1 MPTLATLE
9 EVHPDAHAPTLLFL
23 HGAGVPALS
32 WHAQLSAFR
41 DTHHCVAVDL
51 PGHGDSHELE
61 WLSLDDCAAQVE
73 VLLDARRDAG
83 FQGPVH
89 LIGLSMGADVGL
101 RLLARNPQR
110 FASALLSGIVAEP
123 VTGWVR
129 SLQLSTAWMVSLPWF
144 HRLSI
149 RMLKL
154 PKDSFEDAIARIPPL
169 RSDDYRRI
177 LDAIMGGVSLED
189 LDAVTAPVL
198 IVAGTWESKVA
209 RRSSRIVADVLP
221 RGFAGEIRRAQ
232 HTWPLSESKRF
243 EEILRAWLQ
252 APGARPASV
261 MTPRR
266 SIRR

>member
-1 MPTLATLE
+1 MSTLSTLE

-32 WHAQLSAFR
+32 WHAQLAAFR

-61 WLSLDDCAAQVE
+61 WLSLEHCAAQVE
-73 VLLDARRDAG
+73 VLLDARREAG

-110 FASALLSGIVAEP
+110 FASALLSGVVAEP

-129 SLQLSTAWMVSLPWF
+129 RLQFSTAWMVSLPFF

-154 PKDSFEDAIARIPPL
+154 PKDTFEDAIARIPPL

-177 LDAIMGGVSLED
+177 LDAIMGGVSLEG

-198 IVAGTWESKVA
+198 IVAGTRESGVA
-209 RRSSRIVADVLP
+209 RRSSRLVADVLP
-221 RGFAGEIRRAQ
+221 RGLAGEIRRAQ
-232 HTWPLSESKRF
+232 HTWPLSQPDRF
-243 EEILRAWLQ
+243 NAALRGWLEQ
-252 APGARPASV
+252 PGTLPEPV
-261 MTPRR
+261 VTPG
-266 SIRR
+266 